1 MTGLPSLA
9 VDAEVAVCIVTTGFE
24 EEDGEGVFGGSK
36 AGGELGAGWAAYIF
50 SHKRV
55 VVRGFM
61 FYLRGGYID
70 VYLDSYCR
78 YVGTFLDSRDDDNG
92 GNETTNIIIRIRRT
106 HFQQL

>member
-1 MTGLPSLA
+1 MLFLA
-9 VDAEVAVCIVTTGFE
+9 EARREASWE
-24 EEDGEGVFGGSK
+24 P
-36 AGGELGAGWAAYIF
+36 AGPPIFF

-78 YVGTFLDSRDDDNG
+78 YVGTFLDSDDDDNG